1 MQARRPSGLTPL
13 AIVLPHPSLPR
24 RRSSLL
30 SLVPSPRTPRSSPT
44 CSSLFFAPAANRKS
58 TDSWNS
64 SNQDLEDLDYDW
76 KPDQILLLRRTLDA
90 LPPHLMTP
98 FNGPIPPS
106 NLLDK
111 IARGVTQAK
120 GEDWPHSLRA
130 TRVKLIELARTIA
143 EEDSK
148 PRKSIPEENDMDCS
162 EYPYFEEGDVLQQT
176 TNIGIGKS
184 GLGVG
189 IGLGARRPL
198 YRQSSMD
205 FLNNTS
211 DIQDSDSIN
220 RLSTRLQKHADRFIP
235 NASYHPYTRS
245 QIQRRSSSP
254 PRPSHI
260 PSLISPSTPSTSTLS
275 SLASLSTAGSHSR
288 VLRRSASITSSST
301 TSNSRM
307 SLSSAGGLPPIAADP
322 RVQRV
327 RRSESFCAPT
337 VPRDTASSS
346 RHAVK
351 RAPSYGALAQESRD
365 KMPGDNDISVP
376 YPSSDEEEKL
386 RTRRAK
392 KPRMRSESTSTSS
405 PPPSP
410 STAPSSPASSTA
422 RSPVATKARAKT
434 SVCTEE
440 PAPLKRTTKSKTT
453 VKGSETQAVAN
464 LPKPSR
470 ERPKGMNVKRNPS
483 MFGAE
488 LPRLP
493 SSVQQPETPVTAPSL
508 LSAAPLLAPAPPEK
522 VKTLRRVRR
531 LPPARRISFGSLIPP
546 VGEDGHEADM
556 EECEDERSL
565 GSAFQLR

>member
-1 MQARRPSGLTPL
+1 MQPRRPSIGLTPL
-13 AIVLPHPSLPR
+13 SIVLPHPHLPR
-24 RRSSLL
+24 RKSSLL
-30 SLVPSPRTPRSSPT
+30 SLVTSPRTPRSTGSPT
-44 CSSLFFAPAANRKS
+44 CSSLIFAANRKS

-64 SNQDLEDLDYDW
+64 SNQDLVEDLDYDW
-76 KPDQILLLRRTLDA
+76 NPDQILFLRRTLDA

-148 PRKSIPEENDMDCS
+148 PRKTIPEESAMDYTDS
-162 EYPYFEEGDVLQQT
+162 YFAPGDVLQQT
-176 TNIGIGKS
+176 TNIGIGKT
-184 GLGVG
+184 GLG
-189 IGLGARRPL
+189 LGFGPRRPL

-205 FLNNTS
+205 FLDTS
-211 DIQDSDSIN
+211 DSLDNDTIN
-220 RLSTRLQKHADRFIP
+220 RLSTRLQKADRLIP
-235 NASYHPYTRS
+235 NTSSHPYSRS

-254 PRPSHI
+254 PRPTHV
-260 PSLISPSTPSTSTLS
+260 PSLIRESTPSSSTLS
-275 SLASLSTAGSHSR
+275 STLASLPAAASR
-288 VLRRSASITSSST
+288 PRLLRRSASITSSST

-307 SLSSAGGLPPIAADP
+307 SISSAGGLPSIAADP

-327 RRSESFCAPT
+327 RRSESFCGPSM
-337 VPRDTASSS
+337 PAS
-346 RHAVK
+346 RQPVK
-351 RAPSYGALAQESRD
+351 RAPSYGALAQEARD
-365 KMPGDNDISVP
+365 KMSEDDITVP
-376 YPSSDEEEKL
+376 CPSSDEEEKI

-392 KPRMRSESTSTSS
+392 KARMRSPSTSS
-405 PPPSP
+405 PPLTPSP
-410 STAPSSPASSTA
+410 APSPPSSA
-422 RSPVATKARAKT
+422 KRSPGSSGTTPKT
-434 SVCTEE
+434 VIGEE
-440 PAPLKRTTKSKTT
+440 AGPLKRTTRKKAS
-453 VKGSETQAVAN
+453 VKAPGSQSVAD
-464 LPKPSR
+464 LPTKLGR
-470 ERPKGMNVKRNPS
+470 ERPKGMNAKRNPS

-493 SSVQQPETPVTAPSL
+493 SSVQQPETPVTAPLL
-508 LSAAPLLAPAPPEK
+508 LSAAPPFAPEQPEEK
-522 VKTLRRVRR
+522 VRTLRRVRR

-556 EECEDERSL
+556 EECDEEGGL

>member
-24 RRSSLL
+24 RRSSLF
-30 SLVPSPRTPRSSPT
+30 SVPSPRTPRSCGSPT
-44 CSSLFFAPAANRKS
+44 CSSLIFAAAANRKS

-64 SNQDLEDLDYDW
+64 SNQDLADDLDYDW

-148 PRKSIPEENDMDCS
+148 PRKTIPEENDMDCS
-162 EYPYFEEGDVLQQT
+162 DYPYFAEGDVLQQT
-176 TNIGIGKS
+176 TNIGIGKTI
-184 GLGVG
+184 G
-189 IGLGARRPL
+189 IGLGPRRPL

-205 FLNNTS
+205 FLNTS
-211 DIQDSDSIN
+211 DQDNDSIS
-220 RLSTRLQKHADRFIP
+220 RLSIRLQKADRFIP
-235 NASYHPYTRS
+235 NSSYHPYSRS
-245 QIQRRSSSP
+245 QMQQRRSSSP
-254 PRPSHI
+254 PRPTHV

-275 SLASLSTAGSHSR
+275 SLASLSTVGSHPR
-288 VLRRSASITSSST
+288 VLRRSASITSCST

-327 RRSESFCAPT
+327 RRSESFCGPSAPKEY
-337 VPRDTASSS
+337 VS

-351 RAPSYGALAQESRD
+351 RAP
-365 KMPGDNDISVP
+365 VP
-376 YPSSDEEEKL
+376 YPSSDEEEKI

-392 KPRMRSESTSTSS
+392 KPRMRSESMSTCS

-410 STAPSSPASSTA
+410 STAPSSPAQSPVLASPNG
-422 RSPVATKARAKT
+422 RSPGSGPSKRA
-434 SVCTEE
+434 
-440 PAPLKRTTKSKTT
+440 PKSKAG
-453 VKGSETQAVAN
+453 VKAPESQAVA
-464 LPKPSR
+464 KPGR

-488 LPRLP
+488 LPRL
-493 SSVQQPETPVTAPSL
+493 SSSLQQPETPAVTTPVLA
-508 LSAAPLLAPAPPEK
+508 AAPLLAPPATEK

-556 EECEDERSL
+556 EEYEEERGL

>member
-1 MQARRPSGLTPL
+1 MQARRPSTGLTPL

-30 SLVPSPRTPRSSPT
+30 SSAPSPRTPRTGSSPT
-44 CSSLFFAPAANRKS
+44 CSSLFFATAANRKS

-64 SNQDLEDLDYDW
+64 SNQDLVDDLDYDW
-76 KPDQILLLRRTLDA
+76 KPDQIRLLRRTLDA

-130 TRVKLIELARTIA
+130 TRVKLIEVARTIA
-143 EEDSK
+143 EEDNKS
-148 PRKSIPEENDMDCS
+148 RKTIPEENAMDCS
-162 EYPYFEEGDVLQQT
+162 DYPYFAEADVLQQT
-176 TNIGIGKS
+176 TNIGIGNT
-184 GLGVG
+184 GLGIG
-189 IGLGARRPL
+189 IGLGPRRPL

-205 FLNNTS
+205 FLNNPS
-211 DIQDSDSIN
+211 EPHDDDSIN
-220 RLSTRLQKHADRFIP
+220 RLSTRLQKADRFIP
-235 NASYHPYTRS
+235 NSSYHPYSRS
-245 QIQRRSSSP
+245 QINRRSSSP
-254 PRPSHI
+254 PRHI

-275 SLASLSTAGSHSR
+275 SLASLSTAGAHPR

-307 SLSSAGGLPPIAADP
+307 SLSSAGGLPPVAADP

-327 RRSESFCAPT
+327 RRSESFCGPSVLKEPLA
-337 VPRDTASSS
+337 

-351 RAPSYGALAQESRD
+351 RAPSYGALAQEARD
-365 KMPGDNDISVP
+365 KMPMDDGLIVP
-376 YPSSDEEEKL
+376 CPSSDEEEKI

-392 KPRMRSESTSTSS
+392 KPRMRSTSTSISAGS

-410 STAPSSPASSTA
+410 TPSSPPSSAT
-422 RSPVATKARAKT
+422 RSPISARPKTKA
-434 SVCTEE
+434 CPEE
-440 PAPLKRTTKSKTT
+440 PGLSKRTTKSRAN
-453 VKGSETQAVAN
+453 VSQAPVD
-464 LPKPSR
+464 LPKSGR
-470 ERPKGMNVKRNPS
+470 ERPRGMNIKRNPS

-493 SSVQQPETPVTAPSL
+493 ASMQGPETPAVTPA
-508 LSAAPLLAPAPPEK
+508 LSAAPLLAPAATEK

-556 EECEDERSL
+556 EEERGL

>member
-1 MQARRPSGLTPL
+1 MQPRRTSNGLTPL
-13 AIVLPHPSLPR
+13 SIVLPHPQLPR

-30 SLVPSPRTPRSSPT
+30 SLVTSPRTPRTNGSPT
-44 CSSLFFAPAANRKS
+44 CSSIVFSVNRKS

-64 SNQDLEDLDYDW
+64 SNQDLDDLDYDW

-143 EEDSK
+143 QEDSK
-148 PRKSIPEENDMDCS
+148 PKKTIPEESAMDCS
-162 EYPYFEEGDVLQQT
+162 ESYFAEADVLQQT
-176 TNIGIGKS
+176 TNIGM
-184 GLGVG
+184 GLGP
-189 IGLGARRPL
+189 RRPL

-205 FLNNTS
+205 FLDTS
-211 DIQDSDSIN
+211 DPLDSDTIN
-220 RLSTRLQKHADRFIP
+220 RLSTRLQKADRFIP
-235 NASYHPYTRS
+235 NASSHPYSRS
-245 QIQRRSSSP
+245 QMQRRSSSP
-254 PRPSHI
+254 PRPSHV
-260 PSLISPSTPSTSTLS
+260 PSLIRESTPSSSTLS
-275 SLASLSTAGSHSR
+275 STLASIPPTGR
-288 VLRRSASITSSST
+288 ILRRSASTISSST

-327 RRSESFCAPT
+327 RRSESFCGPSMPT
-337 VPRDTASSS
+337 S
-346 RHAVK
+346 RQPVK
-351 RAPSYGALAQESRD
+351 RAPSYGALAQEARD
-365 KMPGDNDISVP
+365 KMPGDDITAP
-376 YPSSDEEEKL
+376 YPSSDEEEKF
-386 RTRRAK
+386 RSRRAK
-392 KPRMRSESTSTSS
+392 KARVRSPSISS
-405 PPPSP
+405 PPPLSP
-410 STAPSSPASSTA
+410 SPEASPISPAA
-422 RSPVATKARAKT
+422 RSPSSSRDTPKT
-434 SVCTEE
+434 MSPE
-440 PAPLKRTTKSKTT
+440 APGPVKRTTRKKASTRA
-453 VKGSETQAVAN
+453 SEPQSVTD
-464 LPKPSR
+464 LSTKLSR

-488 LPRLP
+488 LPRLSAP
-493 SSVQQPETPVTAPSL
+493 ATPVTTPLVLS
-508 LSAAPLLAPAPPEK
+508 SAAPLLVPQAMEK

-531 LPPARRISFGSLIPP
+531 LAPARRISFGSLIAP

>member
-1 MQARRPSGLTPL
+1 MQARRPLGLTPL
-13 AIVLPHPSLPR
+13 SIVLPHPALPR
-24 RRSSLL
+24 RKSSLL

-44 CSSLFFAPAANRKS
+44 CSSIFFAGAANRKS

-64 SNQDLEDLDYDW
+64 SNQDLADDLDYDW

-130 TRVKLIELARTIA
+130 TRVKLIELARTMA

-148 PRKSIPEENDMDCS
+148 PRKSIPEESDMDYS
-162 EYPYFEEGDVLQQT
+162 DYPTFAEGDVLQQT
-176 TNIGIGKS
+176 TNLGTTGLGIGIS
-184 GLGVG
+184 LGP
-189 IGLGARRPL
+189 RRPL

-205 FLNNTS
+205 FLNTS
-211 DIQDSDSIN
+211 DLQDNEAIT
-220 RLSTRLQKHADRFIP
+220 RLSTRLQKADRFIP
-235 NASYHPYTRS
+235 NSSYHPYSRG
-245 QIQRRSSSP
+245 QIPRRSSSP
-254 PRPSHI
+254 PRPSQI

-275 SLASLSTAGSHSR
+275 SLASLSTAGSHPR
-288 VLRRSASITSSST
+288 VLRRSASTISSSST

-327 RRSESFCAPT
+327 RRSESFCGPSAPK
-337 VPRDTASSS
+337 DSSS
-346 RHAVK
+346 RKAVK
-351 RAPSYGALAQESRD
+351 RAPSYGTLAQESRD
-365 KMPGDNDISVP
+365 KTSVDISVP
-376 YPSSDEEEKL
+376 EPSSDEEEKM

-392 KPRMRSESTSTSS
+392 KPRMRSESMSTSS
-405 PPPSP
+405 PPMSPSPAPSP
-410 STAPSSPASSTA
+410 SSSTTRSPIALRATASPAS
-422 RSPVATKARAKT
+422 
-434 SVCTEE
+434 
-440 PAPLKRTTKSKTT
+440 KRNIKSKAS
-453 VKGSETQAVAN
+453 VKAPETQAVAN
-464 LPKPSR
+464 APEPGS
-470 ERPKGMNVKRNPS
+470 ERPKRMNAKRNPS

-493 SSVQQPETPVTAPSL
+493 STLQHPETPATSPTL
-508 LSAAPLLAPAPPEK
+508 LSAAPLLAPKATEK

-556 EECEDERSL
+556 EELCEEEGGL

>member
-1 MQARRPSGLTPL
+1 MARRPSGLTPL

-30 SLVPSPRTPRSSPT
+30 SSAPSPRTPRSCGSPT
-44 CSSLFFAPAANRKS
+44 CSSLIFAAAANRKS

-64 SNQDLEDLDYDW
+64 SNQDLADDLDYDW

-148 PRKSIPEENDMDCS
+148 PRKTIPEENDMDCS
-162 EYPYFEEGDVLQQT
+162 DYPYFAQGDVLQQT
-176 TNIGIGKS
+176 TNIGIGNTI
-184 GLGVG
+184 G
-189 IGLGARRPL
+189 IGLGPRRPL

-205 FLNNTS
+205 FLNTS
-211 DIQDSDSIN
+211 DLQDDDSIN
-220 RLSTRLQKHADRFIP
+220 RLSTRLQKADRFIP
-235 NASYHPYTRS
+235 NSSYHPYSRS
-245 QIQRRSSSP
+245 QIQQRRSSSP

-275 SLASLSTAGSHSR
+275 SLASLSTVGSHPR
-288 VLRRSASITSSST
+288 VLRRSVSITSCST

-327 RRSESFCAPT
+327 RRSESFCGPSAPKESI
-337 VPRDTASSS
+337 SSS
-346 RHAVK
+346 RHAIK

-365 KMPGDNDISVP
+365 KIPEDLDISIP
-376 YPSSDEEEKL
+376 CPSSDEEEKI

-392 KPRMRSESTSTSS
+392 KPRMRSTSTSTSS

-410 STAPSSPASSTA
+410 STVSSSPAHSPVSSTET
-422 RSPVATKARAKT
+422 R
-434 SVCTEE
+434 CTEE
-440 PAPLKRTTKSKTT
+440 SGMPKRTTKGKASLKAAE
-453 VKGSETQAVAN
+453 SRPAAN
-464 LPKPSR
+464 LSKPRR
-470 ERPKGMNVKRNPS
+470 ERPKMNVKRNPS

-493 SSVQQPETPVTAPSL
+493 PSVQQPETPAMAPVLTS
-508 LSAAPLLAPAPPEK
+508 APLLAPVATEK

-556 EECEDERSL
+556 EEYDEERSL
-565 GSAFQLR
+565 GSAFQLQ

>member
-1 MQARRPSGLTPL
+1 MQARRPSTGLTPL
-13 AIVLPHPSLPR
+13 SIVLPHPQLPR
-24 RRSSLL
+24 RKSSLL
-30 SLVPSPRTPRSSPT
+30 SLVTSPRTPRTSGSPT
-44 CSSLFFAPAANRKS
+44 CSSLFFSANRKS

-64 SNQDLEDLDYDW
+64 SNQDLVDDLDYDW

-148 PRKSIPEENDMDCS
+148 PRKTIPEDSAMDCS
-162 EYPYFEEGDVLQQT
+162 ESYFAEGDVLQQT
-176 TNIGIGKS
+176 TNIGIGKM
-184 GLGVG
+184 GLGL
-189 IGLGARRPL
+189 GLGPRRPL

-205 FLNNTS
+205 FLDTS
-211 DIQDSDSIN
+211 DPQDNDTIN
-220 RLSTRLQKHADRFIP
+220 RLSTRLQKADRFIP
-235 NASYHPYTRS
+235 NASSHPYSRS
-245 QIQRRSSSP
+245 HIQRRSSSP
-254 PRPSHI
+254 PRPSHV
-260 PSLISPSTPSTSTLS
+260 PSLISGSSSST
-275 SLASLSTAGSHSR
+275 LASLSTAGSHPH
-288 VLRRSASITSSST
+288 LRRSASTISSST

-327 RRSESFCAPT
+327 RRSESFCGPSM
-337 VPRDTASSS
+337 PS
-346 RHAVK
+346 RQPVK
-351 RAPSYGALAQESRD
+351 RAPSYGALAQEARD
-365 KMPGDNDISVP
+365 KMPEDDLAAP
-376 YPSSDEEEKL
+376 YPSSDEEEKI

-392 KPRMRSESTSTSS
+392 KARTASTGS
-405 PPPSP
+405 PPLSPSP
-410 STAPSSPASSTA
+410 APSSPSSATQSPDSSRRMPKAASPEAAGPS
-422 RSPVATKARAKT
+422 
-434 SVCTEE
+434 
-440 PAPLKRTTKSKTT
+440 KRTTKKKAS
-453 VKGSETQAVAN
+453 VKASESQSGVAD
-464 LPKPSR
+464 LPTKLGR
-470 ERPKGMNVKRNPS
+470 ERPKGMNAKRNPS

-488 LPRLP
+488 LPRLA
-493 SSVQQPETPVTAPSL
+493 SSVQQPETLVATPPPS
-508 LSAAPLLAPAPPEK
+508 LSAAPLLAPHQATEK
-522 VKTLRRVRR
+522 VRTLRRVRR

-556 EECEDERSL
+556 EECEEDRGL

>member
-1 MQARRPSGLTPL
+1 MQARRPSNGLTPL
-13 AIVLPHPSLPR
+13 SIVLPHPSLPR

-30 SLVPSPRTPRSSPT
+30 SLVPSPRTPRSCGSPNA
-44 CSSLFFAPAANRKS
+44 SSLVFSGAAGNRKS

-64 SNQDLEDLDYDW
+64 WNSSNQDLADDLDYDW

-111 IARGVTQAK
+111 IARGVTHAK

-148 PRKSIPEENDMDCS
+148 PRKKTIPEENDMDCADYS
-162 EYPYFEEGDVLQQT
+162 YFPEGDVLQQT
-176 TNIGIGKS
+176 TNIGIG
-184 GLGVG
+184 
-189 IGLGARRPL
+189 IGLGPRRPL

-205 FLNNTS
+205 FLNTS
-211 DIQDSDSIN
+211 EPQDNETIN
-220 RLSTRLQKHADRFIP
+220 RLSTRLQKADRYIP
-235 NASYHPYTRS
+235 NSSSFHPYSRG

-254 PRPSHI
+254 PRPSHV

-275 SLASLSTAGSHSR
+275 SLASLNTVGSHPR
-288 VLRRSASITSSST
+288 ALRRSASITSSST

-327 RRSESFCAPT
+327 RRSESFCGP
-337 VPRDTASSS
+337 VPRETMSAS
-346 RHAVK
+346 RPAVK
-351 RAPSYGALAQESRD
+351 RAPSYGALAQEARD
-365 KMPGDNDISVP
+365 KMPGGTLDITAP
-376 YPSSDEEEKL
+376 YPSSDEEEKI

-392 KPRMRSESTSTSS
+392 KQRTRSVTTPPQS
-405 PPPSP
+405 PSPGPSP
-410 STAPSSPASSTA
+410 SP
-422 RSPVATKARAKT
+422 RSPVLTRSTAKAA
-434 SVCTEE
+434 SPEE
-440 PAPLKRTTKSKTT
+440 PKRATQK
-453 VKGSETQAVAN
+453 KGSVKAADVAES
-464 LPKPSR
+464 PKVGR
-470 ERPKGMNVKRNPS
+470 ERPKAMNIKRNPS

-493 SSVQQPETPVTAPSL
+493 SSHMPETPLAAPPPF
-508 LSAAPLLAPAPPEK
+508 LSSAPLLVPQTGEK

-531 LPPARRISFGSLIPP
+531 LPPARRISFGSLIAP
-546 VGEDGHEADM
+546 VGEDGHDADM
-556 EECEDERSL
+556 EECDEESGL

>member
-1 MQARRPSGLTPL
+1 MQAHRRPTKGLTPL
-13 AIVLPHPSLPR
+13 AIVLPHPNLPR

-30 SLVPSPRTPRSSPT
+30 SSLPSPRTPRSCGSPSN
-44 CSSLFFAPAANRKS
+44 SSLIFAAAANRKS

-64 SNQDLEDLDYDW
+64 SNQDLADDLDYDW

-130 TRVKLIELARTIA
+130 TRVKLIELARKIA

-148 PRKSIPEENDMDCS
+148 PRKTIPEENDMDCS
-162 EYPYFEEGDVLQQT
+162 DYPYFAEGDVLQQT
-176 TNIGIGKS
+176 TNIGIGKT
-184 GLGVG
+184 GLG
-189 IGLGARRPL
+189 LGPRRPL

-205 FLNNTS
+205 FLNNS
-211 DIQDSDSIN
+211 PEPHDSDSIN
-220 RLSTRLQKHADRFIP
+220 RLSTRLQKADRFIP
-235 NASYHPYTRS
+235 NSSYHPYSRS
-245 QIQRRSSSP
+245 QIQQRRSSSP
-254 PRPSHI
+254 PRPTHI

-275 SLASLSTAGSHSR
+275 SLASLSTAGAHTR
-288 VLRRSASITSSST
+288 VLRRSTSITSSST

-307 SLSSAGGLPPIAADP
+307 SISSAGGLPPVAADP

-327 RRSESFCAPT
+327 RRSESFCGPSVPKEPT
-337 VPRDTASSS
+337 RC
-346 RHAVK
+346 AVK

-365 KMPGDNDISVP
+365 KMPMDTDISVP
-376 YPSSDEEEKL
+376 CPSSDEEEKI

-392 KPRMRSESTSTSS
+392 KPRTRSTSASTSS
-405 PPPSP
+405 PPPPSPTPSSP
-410 STAPSSPASSTA
+410 SSATRSPASSRPKVSA
-422 RSPVATKARAKT
+422 
-434 SVCTEE
+434 CTQE
-440 PAPLKRTTKSKTT
+440 LGLSKRTTKSRAS
-453 VKGSETQAVAN
+453 VKAPESQAGAD
-464 LPKPSR
+464 LPKAGR
-470 ERPKGMNVKRNPS
+470 ERPKGMDAKRNPS

-493 SSVQQPETPVTAPSL
+493 SSLQEPETPATPF
-508 LSAAPLLAPAPPEK
+508 LSAAPLLAPPPTEK

-556 EECEDERSL
+556 EEGDEERGL

>member
-1 MQARRPSGLTPL
+1 MHSRRPTTGLTPL
-13 AIVLPHPSLPR
+13 SIVLPHPSLPR

-30 SLVPSPRTPRSSPT
+30 NLVPSPRTPRSCGSPT
-44 CSSLFFAPAANRKS
+44 GSSLFFSTAGNRRS

-64 SNQDLEDLDYDW
+64 SNQDLVDDLDYDW

-148 PRKSIPEENDMDCS
+148 PRKKTIPEENDMDCS
-162 EYPYFEEGDVLQQT
+162 DYPYIAGGEVLQQT
-176 TNIGIGKS
+176 TNIGIG
-184 GLGVG
+184 LG
-189 IGLGARRPL
+189 IGLGPRRPL

-205 FLNNTS
+205 FLNTS
-211 DIQDSDSIN
+211 DPQDNDSIN
-220 RLSTRLQKHADRFIP
+220 RLSTRLQKTDRFIP
-235 NASYHPYTRS
+235 NPSYHPYSRG

-275 SLASLSTAGSHSR
+275 SLASLSTVGSHPR
-288 VLRRSASITSSST
+288 VLRRSASITTSST

-327 RRSESFCAPT
+327 RRSESYCDLK
-337 VPRDTASSS
+337 PRESISSSS
-346 RHAVK
+346 RHPVK
-351 RAPSYGALAQESRD
+351 RAPSYGALAQEARD
-365 KMPGDNDISVP
+365 KMPEGTLDITAP
-376 YPSSDEEEKL
+376 YASSDEEEKI

-392 KPRMRSESTSTSS
+392 KPRMRSTSTSTSS
-405 PPPSP
+405 PPLSPSP
-410 STAPSSPASSTA
+410 EPSPLSATYSPTVSRSTAKAASPEAAGSS
-422 RSPVATKARAKT
+422 
-434 SVCTEE
+434 
-440 PAPLKRTTKSKTT
+440 KRTTKKKASAKAPE
-453 VKGSETQAVAN
+453 SQAVVD
-464 LPKPSR
+464 LTKIGR
-470 ERPKGMNVKRNPS
+470 ERPKGMNIKRNPS

-488 LPRLP
+488 LPRL
-493 SSVQQPETPVTAPSL
+493 SSASQPPATPVTTLPF
-508 LSAAPLLAPAPPEK
+508 LSAAPLLAPQSTEK

-531 LPPARRISFGSLIPP
+531 LPPARRISFGSLTAP

-556 EECEDERSL
+556 EECEEENGL